1 MQKFP
6 RGSEWRKWDLHVHT
20 PGTKLNNEY
29 KFSKLDQ
36 EERNRANELYEKCKD
51 IFDEITICN
60 KPVTFNE
67 QRAKE
72 WLLWIDIVQKSKIK
86 VVGVTD
92 YYSLDNFFIARQIY
106 KKYKFAEKISLE
118 DSVVFFANMELRTDD
133 RMNNSGHY
141 VNAHIIFSPDA
152 SEEKW
157 ESLKNTLEVTVGG
170 VSNGEGVST
179 LAHIKNKDSAEK
191 SSVPR
196 MNIIN
201 SLKKVYGENYKNSCA
216 IVMSGRE
223 DGISMGKDGRS
234 PRTDTIFDD
243 YADMLDGI
251 FSMSAGD
258 VRHWLKS
265 DDLRGAKPCFGGSDS
280 HSFDA
285 LKKKLGKQG
294 KEVDNSSGNS
304 VLEWKTTWIKA
315 DPTFEG
321 FLQVFIEPGER
332 VKIQESE
339 PDFKHDYAW
348 IKEVLFANN
357 DMFPEKLSLNK
368 NLNSVIGS
376 RSSGKSALLGYIALA
391 NGLEDIES
399 VAPGISVAKAREMG
413 CSIKWADQV
422 DEKNHSTNEAEISRK
437 IVYIPQNKL
446 FNIASNPQE
455 VTKLIKDSV
464 SDSYRQNI
472 SILRENERKYRNSL
486 SSMID
491 DYFNLEKEIQD
502 LIGERRNYA
511 DIETLQNSYR
521 ESSEKLHEL
530 QDGVGIDDEEKN
542 VIGDLNQKIASLEAE
557 ILEYEGYLAEGSG
570 IIFNEHLFD
579 KSIGTQGK
587 YNSAALEEIQGL
599 VSPIKQQIVDLV
611 DEINEKYKEINESKL
626 RDLYDN
632 KREAKEELEPL
643 NEKAEQ
649 SEALIKA
656 NKEHGEI
663 GQKIKDVENIEARI
677 ADLKNRQL
685 SVVDNIVDAQKSN
698 NVTPEDIEKCE
709 VGDAAIEIVMGYPK
723 DYYNSI
729 EQYVNQ
735 KSATKVNNYVSECN
749 EFEVY
754 EGEYDFSE
762 GGQIDI
768 KKLSEVISGDIKRF
782 IDKQGNDVNGSV
794 VTLKGKPDNPN
805 ETLLQSFIKQVL
817 CYPRE
822 VRLVATYDRDKIG
835 GYEESTMTP
844 GKQAVFALEL
854 ILSKHDSEW
863 PLLIDQPEDDLDSR
877 SIYDSIVPKIRELKK
892 RRQIIMVSHDANMVV
907 GSDSEEV
914 IIVNRHGKD
923 RKNKDERYFDYLS
936 GSLENTMSFD
946 DSIEETLLSQG
957 VREHCCVILDG
968 GEEAFAKRKSKYN
981 I

>member
-1 MQKFP
+1 MSGVQKFP

-20 PGTKLNNEY
+20 PGTKMNDGYELSEL
-29 KFSKLDQ
+29 SQ
-36 EERNRANELYEKCKD
+36 EENDRANELYEKCENSLGN
-51 IFDEITICN
+51 IHIDEQC
-60 KPVTFNE
+60 
-67 QRAKE
+67 AKK
-72 WLLWIDIVQKSKIK
+72 WLFWIDTIHNSDVR

-92 YYSLDNFFIARQIY
+92 YFSLENFFLASKVYGVY
-106 KKYKFAEKISLE
+106 KSVERISE
-118 DSVVFFANMELRTDD
+118 SESVVFFPNMEFRTED
-133 RMNNSGHY
+133 RMNKDKKRYNY
-141 VNAHIIFSPDA
+141 VNAHILFTPEITGDDW
-152 SEEKW
+152 EK
-157 ESLKNTLEVTVGG
+157 LKNNLQVTVSEPTKIRGT
-170 VSNGEGVST
+170 ST
-179 LAHIKNKDSAEK
+179 LADIKDSASAETATI
-191 SSVPR
+191 SRV
-196 MNIIN
+196 NIVK
-201 SLKKVYGENYKNSCA
+201 SLKHLFGDNYRESCA
-216 IVMSGRE
+216 IVISGKK
-223 DGISMGKDGRS
+223 DGISLGSGERS
-234 PRTDTIFDD
+234 PRVDSIFDE

-258 VRHWLKS
+258 VQYWLNPE
-265 DDLRGAKPCFGGSDS
+265 DHRGAKPCFGGSDA
-280 HSFDA
+280 HNFGD

-294 KEVDNSSGNS
+294 EDGHCS
-304 VLEWKTTWIKA
+304 WKTTWIKA
-315 DPTFEG
+315 DLTFEG

-332 VKIQESE
+332 VKIQETE

-399 VAPGISVAKAREMG
+399 VAPGISVTKAREMG

-422 DEKNHSTNEAEISRK
+422 DEKKSSTNEAEISRK

-472 SILRENERKYRNSL
+472 SILQEQEREYRNSL

-491 DYFNLEKEIQD
+491 DYFNLEQEIQD

-542 VIGDLNQKIASLEAE
+542 VIGDLNQKIASLESE

-587 YNSAALEEIQGL
+587 YNPAALEEIQGH

-611 DEINEKYKEINESKL
+611 AEINEKYKEINESKL

-656 NKEHGEI
+656 NKENGEI

-723 DYYNSI
+723 DYYDSI

-754 EGEYDFSE
+754 EGEYDVST

-768 KKLSEVISGDIKRF
+768 KKLSEAISGDIKRF

-923 RKNKDERYFDYLS
+923 RKNKDGRYFDYLS
-936 GSLENTMSFD
+936 GSLENTMLFD

>member
-294 KEVDNSSGNS
+294 KEIDNSSGNS

-332 VKIQESE
+332 VKIQETE
-339 PDFKHDYAW
+339 PDSKRDYAW
-348 IKEVLFANN
+348 IKEVSFNN
-357 DMFPEKLSLNK
+357 NKMFPENLPLNK

-376 RSSGKSALLGYIALA
+376 RSSGKSALLGYIARA
-391 NGLEDIES
+391 TKADNFEQ
-399 VAPGISVAKAREMG
+399 VAPGISDDEAKKMG
-413 CSIKWADQV
+413 CTITWGDN
-422 DEKNHSTNEAEISRK
+422 EKQSDSDTEINRN
-437 IVYIPQNKL
+437 VLYIPQNRL
-446 FNIASNPQE
+446 FNISSRPEE
-455 VTKLIKDSV
+455 VTKLINSSIESFDENSFISAENEYRDCLSQKIDEYFAKERRIQELKEKKSEYPELTVLTRDHQAAVEDLRRLMKETSLSEEERNELTALRAEKERLCLEVSKYKNYQHVSIREDLLEKVIEFPNADKCNSDEIKEAREFVDNMIVQVRKFINITRDKYASINNSKLVDLNEELGDVENSLHSLEGKLEQSESVDKAREECKKIEDDIKDYREIIEEISLCESNKNGILSEITGLKDSV
-464 SDSYRQNI
+464 FEDV
-472 SILRENERKYRNSL
+472 
-486 SSMID
+486 
-491 DYFNLEKEIQD
+491 F
-502 LIGERRNYA
+502 G
-511 DIETLQNSYR
+511 
-521 ESSEKLHEL
+521 
-530 QDGVGIDDEEKN
+530 
-542 VIGDLNQKIASLEAE
+542 
-557 ILEYEGYLAEGSG
+557 
-570 IIFNEHLFD
+570 
-579 KSIGTQGK
+579 QGK
-587 YNSAALEEIQGL
+587 
-599 VSPIKQQIVDLV
+599 KW
-611 DEINEKYKEINESKL
+611 KL
-626 RDLYDN
+626 
-632 KREAKEELEPL
+632 
-643 NEKAEQ
+643 EKAE
-649 SEALIKA
+649 IYP
-656 NKEHGEI
+656 I
-663 GQKIKDVENIEARI
+663 I
-677 ADLKNRQL
+677 
-685 SVVDNIVDAQKSN
+685 
-698 NVTPEDIEKCE
+698 
-709 VGDAAIEIVMGYPK
+709 GYPSS
-723 DYYNSI
+723 YYDTI
-729 EQYVNQ
+729 DAYIDQRGLR
-735 KSATKVNNYVSECN
+735 KVNEYISQNKDRAIKT
-749 EFEVY
+749 
-754 EGEYDFSE
+754 EGRYIRKNSVDC
-762 GGQIDI
+762 
-768 KKLSEVISGDIKRF
+768 KKLSEVLLGDIETF
-782 IDKQGNDVNGSV
+782 IKSCMNEEEGP
-794 VTLKGKPDNPN
+794 TIPLKKGKVENQGD
-805 ETLLQSFIKQVL
+805 TLLQSFLKHVFCSPRQVL
-817 CYPRE
+817 
-822 VRLVATYDRDKIG
+822 LAAKYDGDTIG
-835 GYEESTMTP
+835 GYEDSTMTP

-854 ILSKHDSEW
+854 LLSQDKSSW

-936 GSLENTMSFD
+936 GSLENTMLFD
-946 DSIEETLLSQG
+946 GNIEETLLSQG